1 MLAAFSVLGGLWA
14 DMMRNPPCKSDE
26 GQNSASTCD
35 KCPVDGAEN
44 GCVHIQIDLG
54 RTSVLSDRRTCQL
67 KVFETEASPA
77 IFTPETLSFV
87 MEYTFSHVG
96 GDRTNKNVP
105 REVVFCN
112 QLGARLHF
120 RFEDGESLA
129 TMVAASTAIS
139 TERLQMVDAEGGATA
154 EDPAYYDLYPGDGTK
169 WRFYAT
175 DITGKFGDL
184 VSFTDARGRMITAE
198 DFGIDVVRSPNGLL
212 RQILT
217 ATRLADI
224 VMVDDHTYTV
234 TVYPFAQKPEMAEGL
249 YVIPEVTPVESWR
262 IERGGDDAHLLL
274 ATQRKGNGDPK
285 TYTYRYVPDV
295 EDWTLTR
302 PNGLVEEKS
311 FYSGDDDDGMQ
322 VAVKKSADGQTIYFQ
337 KAFYFKDYGWSVGAV
352 AVKETLG
359 TDASGKRVT
368 EWDYFL
374 SGPNEGKIKEK
385 RDWRGN
391 RFVYNYDAKGRL
403 TKETN
408 AAVGHETVYSYAP
421 VDASDILGEHTGVAA
436 VVSDDRPRCEVRYE
450 KDPET
455 EAMVEVSRTYF
466 VYSPTQEIVE
476 RAATAGAAYGAAG
489 ALRTVRTWYAPD
501 DETPYSAGR
510 LKSVRDEDGTLRVY
524 TYGLDDDRWIETV
537 TQLHEQARRRGA
549 PRFTTVSATWW
560 SAIRRPSSTAC
571 GTSLTARFMSMILR
585 GTSSRKPTSRGA

>member
-14 DMMRNPPCKSDE
+14 DMLRNPPCKLDE

-54 RTSVLSDRRTCQL
+54 RTSVLSDRRSCRL

-77 IFTPETLSFV
+77 IFTPETLNFV
-87 MEYTFSHVG
+87 MDYTFSYVG
-96 GDRTNKNVP
+96 GERTNKNVP

-139 TERLQMVDAEGGATA
+139 TERLQMVDAEGWATA

-184 VSFTDARGRMITAE
+184 VSFTDARGRVVTAE

-322 VAVKKSADGQTIYFQ
+322 VAVKKSADGQTIYSQ

-368 EWDYFL
+368 EWDYVL

-436 VVSDDRPRCEVRYE
+436 VVSDDRPRCEVKYE
-450 KDPET
+450 KAPRRKRW
-455 EAMVEVSRTYF
+455 SRSRGRTL
-466 VYSPTQEIVE
+466 SIPRRRRSWSAPPRRGRPT
-476 RAATAGAAYGAAG
+476 
-489 ALRTVRTWYAPD
+489 
-501 DETPYSAGR
+501 
-510 LKSVRDEDGTLRVY
+510 
-524 TYGLDDDRWIETV
+524 
-537 TQLHEQARRRGA
+537 ARRVPCA
-549 PRFTTVSATWW
+549 P
-560 SAIRRPSSTAC
+560 
-571 GTSLTARFMSMILR
+571 
-585 GTSSRKPTSRGA
+585 